1 MEKKRV
7 SVFRKRNRRRADI
20 AKKTGE
26 VTAVAKSHGPV
37 ALKVLGL
44 LVASVAIFVGTIEGL
59 TWART
64 TPYFGLQHVTV
75 SGQENAT
82 DVELARL
89 AGIALGQN
97 LWAMDPR
104 AMERALSTHP
114 WVKSVRVTRHL
125 PSSLTIDVEEHRAV
139 AMLSIGEL
147 YLVNEESEPFKR
159 VKAGDAFDLPLITGI
174 DRDEFTERRE
184 RALARVSDAIA
195 LIDAYAAHDALKKQ
209 PLSEVH
215 LHPEGITG
223 VTCTGEEIEF
233 GEGDVPEKLARLV
246 RVRRE
251 LKERSLVAEVIH
263 LDNRARP
270 SRIAVQLSNRK
281 P

>member
-1 MEKKRV
+1 M
-7 SVFRKRNRRRADI
+7 FRKRNRRRADI

-26 VTAVAKSHGPV
+26 VTAAAKTHGPV
-37 ALKVLGL
+37 VFKVLGL
-44 LVASVAIFVGTIEGL
+44 LVAAIAIFVGTIEGI

-64 TPYFGLQHVTV
+64 TPYFGLAHVTV
-75 SGQENAT
+75 SGQESAT

-97 LWAMDPR
+97 LWAMDTR
-104 AMERALSTHP
+104 AMERSLSTHP
-114 WVKSVRVTRHL
+114 WVKSVRVTRHF

-139 AMLSIGEL
+139 AMLSLGDL
-147 YLVNEESEPFKR
+147 YLVNEVSEPFKR
-159 VKAGDAFDLPLITGI
+159 VKAGDSFDLPLITGI
-174 DRDEFTERRE
+174 DRDTFAEDRD
-184 RALARVSDAIA
+184 RALSRVRDAVA
-195 LIDAYAAHDALKKQ
+195 LIDAYANEAALKKQ

-233 GEGDVPEKLARLV
+233 GEGDVPEKLARLA
-246 RVRRE
+246 RVRKE
-251 LKERSLVAEVIH
+251 LKDRSLVAEVIH

-270 SRIAVQLSNRK
+270 SRIAVQLSSRK